1 MCAFRPPWTPILRR
15 YKFRSSEMYHTRC
28 ELILGPRF
36 SNSQDSI
43 WYMIDLIAEVASLY
57 ISMSI
62 AVVMVSAFN

>member
-1 MCAFRPPWTPILRR
+1 
-15 YKFRSSEMYHTRC
+15 MYHTRC